1 MFDEWYCTVELRA
14 KGREIKTVLD
24 VVFPSRNSRSND
36 DARNV
41 CRWLTESNVVSVGL
55 TAT

>member
-1 MFDEWYCTVELRA
+1 MELRA
-14 KGREIKTVLD
+14 KGREIKDVLD

-41 CRWLTESNVVSVGL
+41 CRCLTENNVVSVGV
-55 TAT
+55 AAM